1 MLSIRREALRWLG
14 WLLLVVAVALPRAA
28 ASAGAAPGDEPLAGQ
43 LLVASPSMADPR
55 FAHTVIYMVA
65 HDGGGAMGLVLNREL
80 GEGSL
85 KALLQGFGV
94 KNADAEGLAR
104 LQYGGP
110 VEPARGFVLH
120 SADYSGRGT
129 RLIGDGVALSTGF
142 DVLKALASGEGP
154 QRRRFYLGYAGWGPG
169 QLEGELAHEDWLT
182 APADPS
188 LIFGDDD
195 DAVWDKAMRAAGQ
208 TL

>member
-1 MLSIRREALRWLG
+1 MLSIRRGALRWLG
-14 WLLLVVAVALPRAA
+14 WLLLLVAVALPRAA
-28 ASAGAAPGDEPLAGQ
+28 ASAGAAPADQPLAGQ

-94 KNADAEGLAR
+94 KNADADGLAR

>member
-1 MLSIRREALRWLG
+1 MRARREALGWLCR
-14 WLLLVVAVALPRAA
+14 LLLVGATALALAA
-28 ASAGAAPGDEPLAGQ
+28 GDAFAAPGDEPLAGQ
-43 LLVASPSMADPR
+43 LLVASPTLADPR

-85 KALLQGFGV
+85 QALLRGFGV
-94 KNADAEGLAR
+94 EAARVDGLAR

-120 SADYSGRGT
+120 SADYSGDST
-129 RLIGDGVALSTGF
+129 KVIGDGVALSTGF
-142 DVLKALASGEGP
+142 DVLKALANGNGP

-169 QLEGELAHEDWLT
+169 QLEGELAHDDWLT

-188 LIFGDDD
+188 LIFGDDA
-195 DAVWDKAMRAAGQ
+195 DAVWDKAMKAAGR